1 MDKQLRLFESGG
13 AACEQAVQGSL
24 PLLHPPYSVL
34 SVSGRRAASPL
45 LRPLGRTTL
54 DHS

>member
-1 MDKQLRLFESGG
+1 MDKQLRLFDSGG

-34 SVSGRRAASPL
+34 SVSGRRAASRYYVHSAAL
-45 LRPLGRTTL
+45 TL
-54 DHS
+54 DHF